1 MSEETQDQKLLR
13 ESLERWRENRPTYRK
28 IALAIMAGK
37 RDMDPTWPNYV
48 CRDVQTEM
56 GKIRREREEE
66 EQSAERKR
74 REREAQVDAER
85 ADKDWLL

>member
-1 MSEETQDQKLLR
+1 MTTETEDQKLLR
-13 ESLERWRENRPTYRK
+13 ESLERWRENRPTYRH

-37 RDMDPTWPNYV
+37 REIDPTWPNYV
-48 CRDVQTEM
+48 VRDVQTEM

-66 EQSAERKR
+66 AKAAARKKQ
-74 REREAQVDAER
+74 EREAER

>member
-1 MSEETQDQKLLR
+1 MTTETEDQKLLR
-13 ESLERWRENRPTYRK
+13 ESLERWRERRPTYRN

-48 CRDVQTEM
+48 VRDVQTEM
-56 GKIRREREEE
+56 GKIRQEREEE
-66 EQSAERKR
+66 AKATARKKQ
-74 REREAQVDAER
+74 EREAER